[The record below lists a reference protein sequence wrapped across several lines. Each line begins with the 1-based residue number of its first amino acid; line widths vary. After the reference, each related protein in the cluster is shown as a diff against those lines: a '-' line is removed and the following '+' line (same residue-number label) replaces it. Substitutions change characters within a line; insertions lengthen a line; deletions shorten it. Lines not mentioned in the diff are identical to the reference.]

1 MPRKNSTRRHRR
13 YIIGEMLQQTP
24 AILDPVALP
33 AAPAPARAR
42 YWVALRRL
50 VVIAA
55 IAWWLGGF
63 TFYAGVAIPMGV
75 EVLGSH
81 KAVGFITQRVTNWLN
96 FGGVIALAIL
106 LWNLALSRRSGG
118 WWTRRTLLITWI
130 IMAVIE
136 VELILLHPVMDRQI
150 TAYPHRMI
158 LDDDRFDLLHH
169 VYLISTTVQWA
180 LGALYVWCTCLCWTA
195 ADTSSPAASGLR

>member
-1 MPRKNSTRRHRR
+1 M
-13 YIIGEMLQQTP
+13 IGEMLEQTV
-24 AILDPVALP
+24 PVLTATLP
-33 AAPAPARAR
+33 GTISTRQVYAT
-42 YWVALRRL
+42 ALRRL
-50 VVIAA
+50 IVVAA

-96 FGGVIALAIL
+96 FGGVFALLIL
-106 LWNLALSRRSGG
+106 LANVVFSRGAGG
-118 WWTRRTLLITWI
+118 KWIRRTMLITWI
-130 IMAVIE
+130 VMACIE
-136 VELILLHPVMDRQI
+136 VELIWLHPVMDRLI
-150 TAYPHRMI
+150 TSHPHRMI

-180 LGALYVWCTCLCWTA
+180 LGVVHVWCVVLCWTF
-195 ADTSSPAASGLR
+195 ADRMTRREPITTA

>member
-1 MPRKNSTRRHRR
+1 MFQQTAVLNADATSGTISTRRV
-13 YIIGEMLQQTP
+13 YST
-24 AILDPVALP
+24 
-33 AAPAPARAR
+33 
-42 YWVALRRL
+42 ALRRL

-55 IAWWLGGF
+55 VAWWLGGF

-106 LWNLALSRRSGG
+106 LANMLVSRGAGG
-118 WWTRRTLLITWI
+118 KWIRRTMLITWI
-130 IMAVIE
+130 LMACIE
-136 VELILLHPVMDRQI
+136 VELISLHPVMDRLI
-150 TAYPHRMI
+150 TTHPHRMI

-169 VYLISTTVQWA
+169 FYLISTTVQWA
-180 LGALYVWCTCLCWTA
+180 LGVVHVWCVVLCWTFAERTTRREPIVA
-195 ADTSSPAASGLR
+195 A

>member
-1 MPRKNSTRRHRR
+1 MR
-13 YIIGEMLQQTP
+13 EMLQP
-24 AILDPVALP
+24 APIILRY
-33 AAPAPARAR
+33 AAPTPVLSRRSYAA
-42 YWVALRRL
+42 ALRRL
-50 VVIAA
+50 IVIAA

-81 KAVGFITQRVTNWLN
+81 KAVGFITQRVTGWLN
-96 FGGVIALAIL
+96 FGGVIALAIFL
-106 LWNLALSRRSGG
+106 GNMALSRRTGG
-118 WWTRRTLLITWI
+118 KWVWRTMLLTWI

-136 VELILLHPVMDRQI
+136 IELILLHPVMDRLI

-180 LGALYVWCTCLCWTA
+180 LGGLHVWCVCLSWVAGETLRTQQA
-195 ADTSSPAASGLR
+195 AAAE